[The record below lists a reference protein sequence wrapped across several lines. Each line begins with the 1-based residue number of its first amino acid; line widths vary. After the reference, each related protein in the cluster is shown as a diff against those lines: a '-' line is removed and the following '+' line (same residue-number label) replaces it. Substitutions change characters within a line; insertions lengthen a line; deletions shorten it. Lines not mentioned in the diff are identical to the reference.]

1 MWERQGPWL
10 LYLCRVIVLSEGGHE
25 AEARGLIV
33 TSVLAV
39 IYLDKMDSISLISYR
54 SARVA
59 SRKRD

>member
-1 MWERQGPWL
+1 M
-10 LYLCRVIVLSEGGHE
+10 LSEGGHE

-59 SRKRD
+59 SRELD